1 LSFENSTSQK
11 VLEILQTITKQQQC
25 HFEEHHVVAAQAQ
38 ISEVAEGEEA
48 VDLVVVEVRN
58 SKYSIRRAE
67 TDFYRPGWIRA
78 KRQWSSRRCAR

>member
-1 LSFENSTSQK
+1 MFVSDGGNLSFENSTSQK

-48 VDLVVVEVRN
+48 VDLVVVEAGVD
-58 SKYSIRRAE
+58 SGKE
-67 TDFYRPGWIRA
+67 TMVL
-78 KRQWSSRRCAR
+78 QTLC